1 MSSEVAIKA
10 KHFGAAANT
19 QRLAAME
26 AETYKTVNNVTN
38 EKNEKKRKEPHQR
51 KEREKQEHH
60 QEDYGPPLSKCNT
73 ILIKFHI
80 AIVSHT

>member
-38 EKNEKKRKEPHQR
+38 EKNEKNVIN
-51 KEREKQEHH
+51 EKNEKN
-60 QEDYGPPLSKCNT
+60 EKNKS
-73 ILIKFHI
+73 ILKKTMDHPCLN
-80 AIVSHT
+80 AILF